1 MTQWKICNKKSRLF
15 LIIHHWS
22 RFTRQINYNFQK
34 WIKILHHTKSDER
47 FPIDCYWSVI
57 IVKERLRCIRLVDI
71 CITWWDRFSADSMA
85 LLDSFNYETS
95 SFDLFHF
102 VPKIIRSSTC
112 HLVCMHNEKEIDFYS
127 VLTHVYML
135 SLSVFFSRWRKKQTR
150 FVFILTLLLYATIKS
165 SPLDSDG
172 MGIF

>member
-1 MTQWKICNKKSRLF
+1 
-15 LIIHHWS
+15 
-22 RFTRQINYNFQK
+22 
-34 WIKILHHTKSDER
+34 
-47 FPIDCYWSVI
+47 
-57 IVKERLRCIRLVDI
+57 VKERLRCIRLVDI

-102 VPKIIRSSTC
+102 VAKIIRSSTC

-135 SLSVFFSRWRKKQTR
+135 SLSVFFSRWRKKQTH
-150 FVFILTLLLYATIKS
+150 FVFILTLLLYATINHHHSIVTVWRFSNESLVGSCTLLPSTKS
-165 SPLDSDG
+165 
-172 MGIF
+172 MVKWT